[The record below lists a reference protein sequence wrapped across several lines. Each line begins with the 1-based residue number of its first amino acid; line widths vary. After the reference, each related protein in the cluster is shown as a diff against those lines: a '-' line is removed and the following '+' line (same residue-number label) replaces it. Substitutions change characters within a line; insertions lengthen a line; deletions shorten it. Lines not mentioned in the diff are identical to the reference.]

1 MGEESLRAHIVFGAL
16 ATVLYE
22 SFEVNP
28 RELLTEEEDTFIQ
41 TYLSGMDDGDT
52 SANELAT
59 RLATELFREHLTK
72 FMALACPE
80 GGGSDRKEDGV
91 SETDTAGN

>member
-1 MGEESLRAHIVFGAL
+1 MMDEEILRAHIVLGAL

-22 SFEVNP
+22 SFEVDP

-41 TYLSGMDDGDT
+41 TYLSGMDDDDT

-59 RLATELFREHLTK
+59 RLAMELFREHLAK
-72 FMALACPE
+72 FMALAIPE
-80 GGGSDRKEDGV
+80 GGGAV
-91 SETDTAGN
+91 VETGM